1 MDAFLISQ
9 YHLRSC
15 NKYSLGPSILR
26 RKMEAFVHMHSSP
39 VHQKFSPGV
48 ISFLPHLDCMNLR
61 KGTVVLQLKANCY
74 PYKFGYSRKEN
85 KQTNIQVRQNH
96 NGAKP
101 VSDIL
106 HICSAQI
113 CFVILLNLNNI

>member
-61 KGTVVLQLKANCY
+61 KGTVILQHEADCY
-74 PYKFGYSRKEN
+74 PYKFGYSR
-85 KQTNIQVRQNH
+85 
-96 NGAKP
+96 
-101 VSDIL
+101 
-106 HICSAQI
+106 
-113 CFVILLNLNNI
+113 